1 MYYEKEVLSKSL
13 WGIALS
19 TVLISGS
26 LTSCSDDNSE
36 PYVLQQADITVNVPE
51 SGFKAVVDQLFKIEV
66 NSVSDEGVTYTWT
79 LTAKHCPT
87 ANSWNT
93 SSPVQAHTN

>member
-1 MYYEKEVLSKSL
+1 MKKEVLSKSL

-19 TVLISGS
+19 TVLLSGS

-79 LTAKHCPT
+79 LDGETLSNSKHL
-87 ANSWNT
+87 
-93 SSPVQAHTN
+93 